1 MNIPR
6 ARTGPKPRP
15 VAERFWRLVD
25 RLGPDECWIWRGGK
39 NAFGHGT
46 VWDGSQTAPDERWIW
61 RGGKNAFGHGTVWD
75 GSQTAAAHRVA
86 WELLVSPI
94 PPSLHLDHFRMNPGP
109 RTAPCSRAC
118 VNPSHAEPA
127 TNAENVLR
135 GGGITA
141 THARKTRC
149 PGGHV
154 YDKKRRGGRACR
166 RCLALASR
174 KHYAL
179 KHRKE
184 TR

>member
-1 MNIPR
+1 VPAGVYPR
-6 ARTGPKPRP
+6 RSFE
-15 VAERFWRLVD
+15 ERFWAKVD
-25 RLGPDECWIWRGGK
+25 RRGPGECWPWLASKDSYGYGMDRR
-39 NAFGHGT
+39 
-46 VWDGSQTAPDERWIW
+46 DGRTT
-61 RGGKNAFGHGTVWD
+61 H
-75 GSQTAAAHRVA
+75 AHRISY
-86 WELLVSPI
+86 ELLVGPI
-94 PPSLHLDHFRMNPGP
+94 PPGLVLDHFRLNPGP
-109 RTAPCSRAC
+109 RQAPCSRAC